1 MFTSAQKVAD
11 AKVNVRIFLL
21 LSVAGAVGGVFA
33 WFLMLPPALASV
45 PAPRLAWAL
54 LTDPA
59 QRNFWEINF
68 HLVTYFFRDVAIGAA
83 ALPVFLAL
91 ERRVRRNRQSTY

>member
-11 AKVNVRIFLL
+11 ARVNVRIFFL
-21 LSVAGAVGGVFA
+21 LSVAGAIAGVFA
-33 WFLMLPPALASV
+33 WFLLLPPALASV
-45 PAPRLAWAL
+45 PPARLAWAL
-54 LTDPA
+54 LTDAA
-59 QRNFWEINF
+59 QRAFWETNF
-68 HLVTYFFRDVAIGAA
+68 NLVTNFFRDVAVGAF